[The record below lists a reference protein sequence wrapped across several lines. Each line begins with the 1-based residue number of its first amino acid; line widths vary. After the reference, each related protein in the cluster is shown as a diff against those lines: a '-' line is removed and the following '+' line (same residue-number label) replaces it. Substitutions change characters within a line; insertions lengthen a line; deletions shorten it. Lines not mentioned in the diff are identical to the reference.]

1 MEALEADA
9 PQPTQQ
15 DRPLLL
21 IAFVGYVSWLF
32 TETWIPKEGIGAQ
45 LFYAVVGG
53 GLGLGTL
60 LVAFPRGTTVLLQNL
75 GLLAP
80 YGCLL
85 AALTALQVVPVRM
98 AEFHLGAP
106 LDFFQQGF
114 AAVALAL
121 AMYWVTTVYIAWQTL
136 AIVDAVTDGRTALRA
151 GLRRAVTLWPRT
163 LAVVFVAYFV
173 LMLPLMLGMLLSPP
187 IPLLLLATLA
197 WGLIWSFWTLAWL
210 PLALDR
216 SRPLVD
222 SLRAG
227 IQESRALP
235 ATIKLRLA
243 AWAAAL
249 GFVTYHSLRSGSS
262 TTTSFRVNVKWLGG
276 YPEETEWLK
285 PFAADGSE
293 LVWFARPL
301 MLLFLLL
308 AIAVKCEVVQA
319 IQRRA
324 EDATAA

>member
-9 PQPTQQ
+9 SQPTQQ

-21 IAFVGYVSWLF
+21 IAFVGYVGWLF
-32 TETWIPKEGIGAQ
+32 TQTWIPQGGIGAQ
-45 LFYAVVGG
+45 LFYAVIGG

-85 AALTALQVVPVRM
+85 AVLTALHVVPVRM
-98 AEFHLGAP
+98 AQFSLVAP

-121 AMYWVTTVYIAWQTL
+121 AMFWVTTVYIAWQTL
-136 AIVDAVTDGRTALRA
+136 AIVDAVTDGRIDLRA
-151 GLRRAVTLWPRT
+151 SLRRAVSLWPRT

-173 LMLPLMLGMLLSPP
+173 LMLPLVLGMLVSVP

-197 WGLIWSFWTLAWL
+197 WGLILSFWTLAWL
-210 PLALDR
+210 PIALDG

-227 IQESRALP
+227 IQASRALP
-235 ATIKLRLA
+235 ATIRLRLV

-262 TTTSFRVNVKWLGG
+262 STSFRVNVKWLGG

-293 LVWFARPL
+293 LVWFAGPL
-301 MLLFLLL
+301 ALLFLVL

-319 IQRRA
+319 LQRRA

>member
-1 MEALEADA
+1 MEALEADT
-9 PQPTQQ
+9 PQPTQH

-32 TETWIPKEGIGAQ
+32 TQTWIPTGGIGAQ

-75 GLLAP
+75 SLLAP

-85 AALTALQVVPVRM
+85 AVLTALHVVPVRM
-98 AEFHLGAP
+98 AQFNLVAP

-121 AMYWVTTVYIAWQTL
+121 AMFWVTTVYIAWQTL
-136 AIVDAVTDGRTALRA
+136 AIVDAVTDGRIDLRA

-173 LMLPLMLGMLLSPP
+173 LMLPLVLGMLLSPP

-227 IQESRALP
+227 IQESRALL
-235 ATIKLRLA
+235 ATVRLRFV

-249 GFVTYHSLRSGSS
+249 GFVTYHSLRSGNSS
-262 TTTSFRVNVKWLGG
+262 STSFRVNVKWLGG

-293 LVWFARPL
+293 LVWFAGPL
-301 MLLFLLL
+301 TLLFLVL

-319 IQRRA
+319 IQRHA
-324 EDATAA
+324 KDATAA